1 VRNGRFDT
9 PKYRSKVKKQGCC
22 TLILQRSPGPC
33 NMQGPSKNK
42 IKWFPKKKFKKSHA
56 LSLQAVARSRWAT
69 VGHRLLRATVVLP
82 ATAGQ
87 STVARSRV
95 TSGCRSLVGA
105 WSTACDCACVGPPLL
120 PPSSYLLPFPPTSH
134 LNFLH
139 MWSSVLHWLHHMPAL
154 PRLLLKTSNTHNF

>member
-105 WSTACDCACVGPPLL
+105 WSTACDCACVGPPIIAPFLL
-120 PPSSYLLPFPPTSH
+120 PPTLSPYLPPKFFAHVVKCSSLAPSHARPAQTSPK
-134 LNFLH
+134 NFKH
-139 MWSSVLHWLHHMPAL
+139 P
-154 PRLLLKTSNTHNF
+154 